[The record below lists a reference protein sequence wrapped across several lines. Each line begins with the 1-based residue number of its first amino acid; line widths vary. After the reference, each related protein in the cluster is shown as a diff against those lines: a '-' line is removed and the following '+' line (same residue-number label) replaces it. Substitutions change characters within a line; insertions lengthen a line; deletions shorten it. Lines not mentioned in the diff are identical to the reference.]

1 MATRTL
7 NVHASDF
14 CRLTARAE
22 VIMLLANAYKYL
34 FPRSSFRDIAEYLG
48 ISKDNARRYYYG
60 VHSLNEGWNGRGCYQ
75 RMRLGSHTPYEMNK
89 QLAIKLLSEVDKYK
103 AQYNF

>member
-7 NVHASDF
+7 NVHSSDF

-34 FPRSSFRDIAEYLG
+34 FPRASFRDIAEYLD

-60 VHSLNEGWNGRGCYQ
+60 VHCLNESSNGRVYQ

-89 QLAIKLLSEVDKYK
+89 QLAIKLLSEIDTYK